1 MARKHWTQR
10 SQSRRSWGSAIRDD
24 GDTNATGTTWVRR
37 NDSKGY
43 TFLAWT
49 DKTTK
54 IRRGIFL
61 EGKGA
66 LDEITHKGMIQDLKD
81 LGYGRVS
88 LNYTIRDSEV
98 KRDYKF
104 KKFGK
109 GGTMYGRDVYRV

>member
-1 MARKHWTQR
+1 MARKHWTQKN
-10 SQSRRSWGSAIRDD
+10 QSRRTWGTAIREDD
-24 GDTNATGTTWVRR
+24 EGSTWDRR
-37 NDSKGY
+37 TDSKGY

-49 DKTTK
+49 DKNTK

-61 EGKGA
+61 EGKGSM
-66 LDEITHKGMIQDLKD
+66 DDVTHKGMIQDLKD

-88 LNYTIRDSEV
+88 LNYTVRDSDV

-109 GGTMYGRDVYRV
+109 AGTMYGRSVYRV